1 MEARVQEIFATIDK
15 DDSKSIELDEFKA
28 YSGSIDGLVLAD
40 QTAEQVFKMI
50 DENGDGDLTIEELKA
65 YIMAHKEQ
73 FQ

>member
-15 DDSKSIELDEFKA
+15 DNSKSIELDEFKA
-28 YSGSIDGLVLAD
+28 YSGAIKGLVLAD
-40 QTAEQVFKMI
+40 QTAEGVFKLI

-65 YIMAHKEQ
+65 YIMSHKEQ